1 MKSVYYWSP
10 FLTHVAT
17 ISAVIE
23 SAKSLKKY
31 SKKHEPVIIDA
42 CGEFESYKKT
52 LIKNQIKTIN
62 LTSFKYFKFLPKNGF
77 FSSRFSYI
85 LIFLFS
91 FIPLYKVIKRKNPDY
106 FICHLITSLPMLL
119 AKLFNFHSKFI
130 LRISGLPKFNFFRK
144 FYWKL
149 CGKIFFKITSPTKG
163 TISHLQDMEIF
174 DKKKIF
180 LLRDPIINIQK
191 IRTLKNQKIEPYFE
205 KNDFIVAIGRLTKQK
220 NFKFL
225 INCFQKLS
233 SSEPKLK
240 LVILGDGEEM
250 QNLKNLI
257 HIKKLENN
265 IFLLGHKQNIFSYLS
280 RARLFILSSLWEDPG
295 WVLLEAAASNTL
307 ILSSDC
313 KNGPSEI
320 IDNNQAGELYKTDNE
335 KDFIDKFNQVI
346 NLDVLKVNKKKF
358 FAKKKSYSFT
368 KFQHFKNLEKIINI
382 Y

>member
-23 SAKSLKKY
+23 SAKSLKRY
-31 SKKHEPVIIDA
+31 SKKYDPVIIDA
-42 CGEFESYKKT
+42 CGEFESYKKI
-52 LIKNQIKTIN
+52 LLKNKIKTVD
-62 LTSFKYFKFLPKNGF
+62 LTTFKYFKLLPKNGF
-77 FSSRFSYI
+77 FKSRFSYI
-85 LIFLFS
+85 LIFFFS
-91 FIPLYKVIKRKNPDY
+91 FIPLYKVIKKESPDY

-144 FYWKL
+144 FYWKI
-149 CGKIFFKITSPTKG
+149 CGNVFFKITSPTNA
-163 TISHLQDMEIF
+163 TINHLQLIKMF
-174 DKKKIF
+174 DEKRIL

-191 IRTLKNQKIEPYFE
+191 IQKLKKQKIDPYFE
-205 KNDFIVAIGRLTKQK
+205 KNQFIVAIGRLTKQK

-225 INCFQKLS
+225 ISCFQKLTNS
-233 SSEPKLK
+233 QPNLK

-250 QNLKNLI
+250 QNLKRLI
-257 HIKKLENN
+257 HTKNLENN
-265 IFLLGHKQNIFSYLS
+265 IFLLGHLQNVFKYLS
-280 RARLFILSSLWEDPG
+280 RAKLFILSSLWEDPG

-320 IDNNQAGELYKTDNE
+320 IDNNNAGQLYKVDNE
-335 KDFIDKFNQVI
+335 QDFINKFNQI
-346 NLDVLKVNKKKF
+346 MSLDKMQIDSKKL
-358 FAKKKSYSFT
+358 FAKKKSYLFT
-368 KFQHFKNLEKIINI
+368 KFQHFKNLEEIIST
-382 Y
+382 

>member
-31 SKKHEPVIIDA
+31 SQKYEPVIIDA
-42 CGEFESYKKT
+42 CGEFESYKKI
-52 LIKNQIKTIN
+52 LLKNKIKTVD

-77 FSSRFSYI
+77 FKSRFSYI
-85 LIFLFS
+85 LIFFLS
-91 FIPLYKVIKRKNPDY
+91 FIPLYKVIKKKNPDY

-144 FYWKL
+144 FYWKT
-149 CGKIFFKITSPTKG
+149 CGNVFFRITSPTNA
-163 TISHLQDMEIF
+163 TINHLQLIKIF
-174 DKKKIF
+174 DEKKIL

-191 IRTLKNQKIEPYFE
+191 IEKLKKQKIDPYFE
-205 KNDFIVAIGRLTKQK
+205 KNQFIVAIGRLTKQK

-225 INCFQKLS
+225 ISCFQKLTNS
-233 SSEPKLK
+233 QPNLK

-250 QNLKNLI
+250 QNLKRLI
-257 HIKKLENN
+257 HTKNLENN
-265 IFLLGHKQNIFSYLS
+265 IFLLGHLQNVFKYLS
-280 RARLFILSSLWEDPG
+280 RAKLFILSSLWEDPG

-320 IDNNQAGELYKTDNE
+320 IDNNNAGQLYKVDNE
-335 KDFIDKFNQVI
+335 QDFINKFNQI
-346 NLDVLKVNKKKF
+346 MSLDKMQIDSKKL
-358 FAKKKSYSFT
+358 FAKKKSYLFT
-368 KFQHFKNLEKIINI
+368 KFQHFKNLEEIIST
-382 Y
+382 

>member
-23 SAKSLKKY
+23 SAKSLRKY
-31 SKKHEPVIIDA
+31 SKKYEPVIIDA
-42 CGEFESYKKT
+42 CGEFEGYKKI
-52 LIKNQIKTIN
+52 LINNQINTIN

-77 FSSRFSYI
+77 FSSRFSYL

-91 FIPLYKVIKRKNPDY
+91 FIPLYKVIKKKNPDY

-119 AKLFNFHSKFI
+119 AKLFNFRSKFI

-144 FYWKL
+144 FYWKT
-149 CGKIFFKITSPTKG
+149 CGNVFFRITSPTNA
-163 TISHLQDMEIF
+163 TINHLQLIKIF
-174 DKKKIF
+174 DEKKIF
-180 LLRDPIINIQK
+180 LLQDPIIDIQK
-191 IRTLKNQKIEPYFE
+191 IVKLKKQKIDPYFE
-205 KNDFIVAIGRLTKQK
+205 KNQFIVAIGRLTKQK

-225 INCFQKLS
+225 ISCFQKLIDS
-233 SSEPKLK
+233 QPNLK

-250 QNLKNLI
+250 QNLKKLI
-257 HIKKLENN
+257 HTKNLKNN
-265 IFLLGHKQNIFSYLS
+265 IFLLGHSQNVFSYLS
-280 RARLFILSSLWEDPG
+280 KAKLFILSSLWEDPG

-320 IDNNQAGELYKTDNE
+320 IDNNNAGQLYKSDDE
-335 KDFIDKFNQVI
+335 QDFINKFNKIISLDKAQI
-346 NLDVLKVNKKKF
+346 NSKKL
-358 FAKKKSYSFT
+358 FAKKKSYSYT
-368 KFQHFKNLEKIINI
+368 KFQHFKNLEEIISI
-382 Y
+382 

>member
-23 SAKSLKKY
+23 SAKSLRKY
-31 SKKHEPVIIDA
+31 SKKYEPVIIDA
-42 CGEFESYKKT
+42 CGEFESYKKI
-52 LIKNQIKTIN
+52 LINNQINTIN

-77 FSSRFSYI
+77 FSSRFSYM

-91 FIPLYKVIKRKNPDY
+91 FIPLYKVIKKKNPDY

-119 AKLFNFHSKFI
+119 AKLFNFRSKFI

-144 FYWKL
+144 FYWKT
-149 CGKIFFKITSPTKG
+149 CGNVFFRITSPTNA
-163 TISHLQDMEIF
+163 TINHLQLIKIF
-174 DKKKIF
+174 DEKKIF
-180 LLRDPIINIQK
+180 LLKDPIIDIQK
-191 IRTLKNQKIEPYFE
+191 IEKLKKQKIDPYFE
-205 KNDFIVAIGRLTKQK
+205 KNQFIVAIGRLTKQK

-225 INCFQKLS
+225 ISCFQKLTDS
-233 SSEPKLK
+233 QPNLK

-250 QNLKNLI
+250 QNLKKLI
-257 HIKKLENN
+257 HTKNLENN
-265 IFLLGHKQNIFSYLS
+265 IFLLGHSQNVFSYLS
-280 RARLFILSSLWEDPG
+280 RAKLFILSSLWEDPG

-320 IDNNQAGELYKTDNE
+320 IDNNNAGQLYKSDDE
-335 KDFIDKFNQVI
+335 QDFINKFNKIISLDKAQI
-346 NLDVLKVNKKKF
+346 NSKKL
-358 FAKKKSYSFT
+358 FAKKKSYSYT
-368 KFQHFKNLEKIINI
+368 KFQHFKNLEEIISI
-382 Y
+382 

>member
-23 SAKSLKKY
+23 SAKSLRKY
-31 SKKHEPVIIDA
+31 SKKYEPVIIDA
-42 CGEFESYKKT
+42 CGEFEGYKKI
-52 LIKNQIKTIN
+52 LINNQINTIN

-77 FSSRFSYI
+77 FSSRFSYL

-91 FIPLYKVIKRKNPDY
+91 FIPLYKVIKKKNPDY

-119 AKLFNFHSKFI
+119 AKLFNFRSKFI

-144 FYWKL
+144 FYWKT
-149 CGKIFFKITSPTKG
+149 CGNVFFRITSPTNA
-163 TISHLQDMEIF
+163 TINHLQLIKIF
-174 DKKKIF
+174 DEKKIF
-180 LLRDPIINIQK
+180 LLQDPIIDIQK
-191 IRTLKNQKIEPYFE
+191 IVKLKKQKIDPYFE
-205 KNDFIVAIGRLTKQK
+205 KNQFIVAIGRLTKQK

-225 INCFQKLS
+225 ISCFQKLIDS
-233 SSEPKLK
+233 QPNLK

-250 QNLKNLI
+250 QNLKKLI
-257 HIKKLENN
+257 HTKNLKNN
-265 IFLLGHKQNIFSYLS
+265 IFLLGHSQNVFSYLS
-280 RARLFILSSLWEDPG
+280 RAKLFILSSLWEDPG

-320 IDNNQAGELYKTDNE
+320 IDNNNAGQLYKSDDE
-335 KDFIDKFNQVI
+335 QDFINKFNKIISLDKAQI
-346 NLDVLKVNKKKF
+346 NSKKL
-358 FAKKKSYSFT
+358 FAKKKSYSYT
-368 KFQHFKNLEKIINI
+368 KFQHFKNLEEIISI
-382 Y
+382 

>member
-23 SAKSLKKY
+23 SAKSLRKY
-31 SKKHEPVIIDA
+31 SKKYEPVIIDA
-42 CGEFESYKKT
+42 CGEFESYKKI
-52 LIKNQIKTIN
+52 LINNQINTIN

-77 FSSRFSYI
+77 FSSRFSYM

-91 FIPLYKVIKRKNPDY
+91 FIPLYKVIKKKNPDY

-119 AKLFNFHSKFI
+119 AKLFNFRSKFI

-144 FYWKL
+144 FYWKT
-149 CGKIFFKITSPTKG
+149 CGNVFFRITSPTNA
-163 TISHLQDMEIF
+163 TINHLQLIKIF
-174 DKKKIF
+174 DEKKIF
-180 LLRDPIINIQK
+180 LLQDPIIDIQK
-191 IRTLKNQKIEPYFE
+191 IEKLKKQKIDPYFE
-205 KNDFIVAIGRLTKQK
+205 KNQFIVAIGRLTKQK

-225 INCFQKLS
+225 ISCFKKLTDFQ
-233 SSEPKLK
+233 PNLK

-250 QNLKNLI
+250 QNLKKLI
-257 HIKKLENN
+257 HTKNLENN
-265 IFLLGHKQNIFSYLS
+265 IFLLGHSQNVFSYLS
-280 RARLFILSSLWEDPG
+280 RAKLFILSSLWEDPG

-320 IDNNQAGELYKTDNE
+320 IDNNNAGQLYKSDDE
-335 KDFIDKFNQVI
+335 QDFINKFNKIISLDKAQI
-346 NLDVLKVNKKKF
+346 NSKKL
-358 FAKKKSYSFT
+358 FAKKKSYSYT
-368 KFQHFKNLEKIINI
+368 KFQHFKNLEEIINI
-382 Y
+382 

>member
-23 SAKSLKKY
+23 SAKSLKRY
-31 SKKHEPVIIDA
+31 SKKYDPVIIDA
-42 CGEFESYKKT
+42 CGEFESYSKT
-52 LIKNQIKTIN
+52 LIENQIKTIN

-77 FSSRFSYI
+77 FKSRFSYI

-91 FIPLYKVIKRKNPDY
+91 FIPLYKVIKKKNPDY

-119 AKLFNFHSKFI
+119 AKLFNFRSKFI

-144 FYWKL
+144 FYWKT
-149 CGKIFFKITSPTKG
+149 CGNIFFKITSPTNA
-163 TISHLQDMEIF
+163 TINHLQLIKIF
-174 DKKKIF
+174 DEKKIL

-191 IRTLKNQKIEPYFE
+191 IEKLKKQKIDPYFE
-205 KNDFIVAIGRLTKQK
+205 KNQFLVAIGRLTKQK
-220 NFKFL
+220 NFEFL
-225 INCFQKLS
+225 INCFQKLTNS
-233 SSEPKLK
+233 QPNLK

-250 QNLKNLI
+250 QNLKRLI
-257 HIKKLENN
+257 HTKNLENN
-265 IFLLGHKQNIFSYLS
+265 IFLLGHLQNVFNYLS
-280 RARLFILSSLWEDPG
+280 RAKLFILSSLWEDPG

-320 IDNNQAGELYKTDNE
+320 IDNNNAGQLYKVDNE
-335 KDFIDKFNQVI
+335 QDFINKFNQI
-346 NLDVLKVNKKKF
+346 MSLDKIQIDSKKL
-358 FAKKKSYSFT
+358 FAKKKSYLFT
-368 KFQHFKNLEKIINI
+368 KFQHFKNLEEIIST
-382 Y
+382 

>member
-23 SAKSLKKY
+23 SAKSLRKY
-31 SKKHEPVIIDA
+31 SKKYEPVIIDA
-42 CGEFESYKKT
+42 CGEFESYKKI
-52 LIKNQIKTIN
+52 LINNQINTIN

-77 FSSRFSYI
+77 FSSRFSYM

-91 FIPLYKVIKRKNPDY
+91 FIPLYKVIKKKNPDY

-144 FYWKL
+144 FYWKT
-149 CGKIFFKITSPTKG
+149 CGNVFFRITSPTNA
-163 TISHLQDMEIF
+163 TINHLQLIKIF
-174 DKKKIF
+174 DEKKIF
-180 LLRDPIINIQK
+180 LLQDPIIDIQK
-191 IRTLKNQKIEPYFE
+191 IEKLKKQKIDPYFE
-205 KNDFIVAIGRLTKQK
+205 KNQFIVAIGRLTKQK

-225 INCFQKLS
+225 ISCFKKLTDFQ
-233 SSEPKLK
+233 PNLK

-250 QNLKNLI
+250 QNLKKLI
-257 HIKKLENN
+257 HTKNLENN
-265 IFLLGHKQNIFSYLS
+265 IFLLGHSQNVFSYLS
-280 RARLFILSSLWEDPG
+280 RAKLFILSSLWEDPG

-320 IDNNQAGELYKTDNE
+320 IDNNNAGQLYKSDDE
-335 KDFIDKFNQVI
+335 QDFINKFNKIMSLDKAQI
-346 NLDVLKVNKKKF
+346 NSKKL
-358 FAKKKSYSFT
+358 FAKKKSYSYT
-368 KFQHFKNLEKIINI
+368 KFQHFKNLEEIINI
-382 Y
+382 

>member
-31 SKKHEPVIIDA
+31 SKKYEPVIIDA
-42 CGEFESYKKT
+42 CGEFESYKKI
-52 LIKNQIKTIN
+52 LLKNQINTIN

-91 FIPLYKVIKRKNPDY
+91 FIPLYKVIKKKNPDY

-144 FYWKL
+144 FYWKT
-149 CGKIFFKITSPTKG
+149 CGNVFFKVTSPTNA
-163 TISHLQDMEIF
+163 TINHLQLIKIF
-174 DKKKIF
+174 DEKKIF

-191 IRTLKNQKIEPYFE
+191 IEKLKKQKINPYFE
-205 KNDFIVAIGRLTKQK
+205 KNEFIVAIGRLTKQK

-225 INCFQKLS
+225 INCFQKLTNS
-233 SSEPKLK
+233 QPNLK

-250 QNLKNLI
+250 QNLKRLI
-257 HIKKLENN
+257 HTKNLENN
-265 IFLLGHKQNIFSYLS
+265 IFLLGHLQNVFNYLS
-280 RARLFILSSLWEDPG
+280 RAKLFILSSLWEDPG

-320 IDNNQAGELYKTDNE
+320 IDNNNAGQLYKVDNE
-335 KDFIDKFNQVI
+335 QDFISKFNQI
-346 NLDVLKVNKKKF
+346 MSLDKIQIDSKKL
-358 FAKKKSYSFT
+358 FAKKKSYLFT
-368 KFQHFKNLEKIINI
+368 KFQHFKNLEEIIST
-382 Y
+382 

>member
-23 SAKSLKKY
+23 SAKSLRKY
-31 SKKHEPVIIDA
+31 SKKYEPVIIDA
-42 CGEFESYKKT
+42 CGEFESYKKI
-52 LIKNQIKTIN
+52 LINNQINTIN

-77 FSSRFSYI
+77 FSSRFSYM

-91 FIPLYKVIKRKNPDY
+91 FIPLYKVIKKKNPDY

-119 AKLFNFHSKFI
+119 AKLFNFRSKFI

-144 FYWKL
+144 FYWKT
-149 CGKIFFKITSPTKG
+149 CGNVFFRITSPTNA
-163 TISHLQDMEIF
+163 TINHLQLIKIF
-174 DKKKIF
+174 DEKKIF
-180 LLRDPIINIQK
+180 LLQDPIIDIQK
-191 IRTLKNQKIEPYFE
+191 IEKLKKQKIDPYFE
-205 KNDFIVAIGRLTKQK
+205 KNQFIVAIGRLTKQK

-225 INCFQKLS
+225 ISCFQKLTDS
-233 SSEPKLK
+233 QPNLK

-250 QNLKNLI
+250 QNLKKLI
-257 HIKKLENN
+257 HTKNLENN
-265 IFLLGHKQNIFSYLS
+265 IFLLGHSQNVFSYLS
-280 RARLFILSSLWEDPG
+280 RAKLFILSSLWEDPG

-320 IDNNQAGELYKTDNE
+320 IDNNNAGQLYKSDDE
-335 KDFIDKFNQVI
+335 QDFINKFNKIMSLDKAQI
-346 NLDVLKVNKKKF
+346 NSKKL
-358 FAKKKSYSFT
+358 FAKKKSYSYT
-368 KFQHFKNLEKIINI
+368 KFQHFKNLEEIISI
-382 Y
+382 

>member
-31 SKKHEPVIIDA
+31 SKKYDPVIIDV
-42 CGEFESYKKT
+42 CGEFESYKKI
-52 LIKNQIKTIN
+52 LINNQINTIN

-77 FSSRFSYI
+77 FSSRFSYM

-91 FIPLYKVIKRKNPDY
+91 FIPLYKVIKKKNPDY

-119 AKLFNFHSKFI
+119 AKLFNFRSKFI

-144 FYWKL
+144 FYWKT
-149 CGKIFFKITSPTKG
+149 CGNVFFRITSPTNA
-163 TISHLQDMEIF
+163 TINHLQLIKIF
-174 DKKKIF
+174 DEKKIF
-180 LLRDPIINIQK
+180 LLQDPIIDIQK
-191 IRTLKNQKIEPYFE
+191 IEKLKKQKIDPYFE
-205 KNDFIVAIGRLTKQK
+205 KNQFIVAIGRLTKQK

-225 INCFQKLS
+225 ISCFKKLTDFQ
-233 SSEPKLK
+233 PNLK

-250 QNLKNLI
+250 QNLKKLI
-257 HIKKLENN
+257 HTKNLENN
-265 IFLLGHKQNIFSYLS
+265 IFLLGHSQNVFSYLS
-280 RARLFILSSLWEDPG
+280 RAKLFILSSLWEDPG

-320 IDNNQAGELYKTDNE
+320 IDNNNAGQLYKSDDE
-335 KDFIDKFNQVI
+335 QDFINKFNKIMSLDKAQI
-346 NLDVLKVNKKKF
+346 NSKKL
-358 FAKKKSYSFT
+358 FAKKKSYSYT
-368 KFQHFKNLEKIINI
+368 KFQHFKNLEEIINI
-382 Y
+382 

>member
-23 SAKSLKKY
+23 SAKSLRKY
-31 SKKHEPVIIDA
+31 SKKYEPVIIDA
-42 CGEFESYKKT
+42 CGEFESYKKI
-52 LIKNQIKTIN
+52 LINNQINTIN

-77 FSSRFSYI
+77 FSSRFSYM

-91 FIPLYKVIKRKNPDY
+91 FIPLYKVIKKKNPDY

-119 AKLFNFHSKFI
+119 AKLFNFRSKFI

-144 FYWKL
+144 FYWKT
-149 CGKIFFKITSPTKG
+149 CGNVFFRITSPTNA
-163 TISHLQDMEIF
+163 TINHLQLIKIF
-174 DKKKIF
+174 DEKKIF
-180 LLRDPIINIQK
+180 LLQDPIIDIQK
-191 IRTLKNQKIEPYFE
+191 IEKLKKQKIDPYFE
-205 KNDFIVAIGRLTKQK
+205 KNQFIVAIGRLTKQK

-225 INCFQKLS
+225 ISCFQKLTDS
-233 SSEPKLK
+233 QPNLK

-250 QNLKNLI
+250 QNLKKLI
-257 HIKKLENN
+257 HTKNLENN
-265 IFLLGHKQNIFSYLS
+265 IFLLGHSQNVFSYLS
-280 RARLFILSSLWEDPG
+280 RAKLFILSSLWEDPG

-320 IDNNQAGELYKTDNE
+320 IDNNNAGQLYKSDDE
-335 KDFIDKFNQVI
+335 QDFINKFNKI
-346 NLDVLKVNKKKF
+346 MSLDKVQIDSKKL
-358 FAKKKSYSFT
+358 FAKKKSYSYT
-368 KFQHFKNLEKIINI
+368 KFQHFKNLEEIISI
-382 Y
+382 

>member
-23 SAKSLKKY
+23 SAKSLRKY
-31 SKKHEPVIIDA
+31 SKKYEPVIIDA
-42 CGEFESYKKT
+42 CGEFEGYKKI
-52 LIKNQIKTIN
+52 LINNQINTIN

-77 FSSRFSYI
+77 FSSRFSYL

-91 FIPLYKVIKRKNPDY
+91 FIPLYKVIKKKNPDY

-119 AKLFNFHSKFI
+119 AKLFNFRSKFI

-144 FYWKL
+144 FYWKT
-149 CGKIFFKITSPTKG
+149 CGNVFFRITSPTNA
-163 TISHLQDMEIF
+163 TINHLQLIKIF
-174 DKKKIF
+174 DEKKIF
-180 LLRDPIINIQK
+180 LLQDPIIDIQK
-191 IRTLKNQKIEPYFE
+191 IVKLKKQKIDPYFE
-205 KNDFIVAIGRLTKQK
+205 KNQFIVAIGRLTKQK

-225 INCFQKLS
+225 ISCFQKLIDS
-233 SSEPKLK
+233 QPNLK

-250 QNLKNLI
+250 QNLKKLI
-257 HIKKLENN
+257 HTKNLKNN
-265 IFLLGHKQNIFSYLS
+265 IFLLGHSQNVFSYLS
-280 RARLFILSSLWEDPG
+280 RAKLFILSSLWEDPG

-320 IDNNQAGELYKTDNE
+320 IDNNNAGQLYKSDDE
-335 KDFIDKFNQVI
+335 QDFINKFNKIMSLDKAQI
-346 NLDVLKVNKKKF
+346 NSKKL
-358 FAKKKSYSFT
+358 FAKKKSYSYT
-368 KFQHFKNLEKIINI
+368 KFQHFKNLEEIISI
-382 Y
+382 

>member
-23 SAKSLKKY
+23 SAKSLRKY
-31 SKKHEPVIIDA
+31 SKKYEPVIIDA

-52 LIKNQIKTIN
+52 LINNQINTIN

-77 FSSRFSYI
+77 FSSRFSYM

-91 FIPLYKVIKRKNPDY
+91 FIPLYKVIKKKNPDY

-119 AKLFNFHSKFI
+119 AKLFNFRSKFI

-144 FYWKL
+144 FYWKT
-149 CGKIFFKITSPTKG
+149 CGNVFFRITSPTNA
-163 TISHLQDMEIF
+163 TINHLQLIKIF
-174 DKKKIF
+174 DEKKIF
-180 LLRDPIINIQK
+180 LLQDPIIDIQK
-191 IRTLKNQKIEPYFE
+191 IEKLKKQKIDPYFE
-205 KNDFIVAIGRLTKQK
+205 KNQFIVAIGRLTKQK

-225 INCFQKLS
+225 ISCFQKLTDS
-233 SSEPKLK
+233 QPNLK

-250 QNLKNLI
+250 QNLKKLI
-257 HIKKLENN
+257 HTKNLENN
-265 IFLLGHKQNIFSYLS
+265 IFLLGHSQNVFSYLS
-280 RARLFILSSLWEDPG
+280 RAKLFILSSLWEDPG

-320 IDNNQAGELYKTDNE
+320 IDNNNAGQLYKSDDE
-335 KDFIDKFNQVI
+335 QDFINKFNKI
-346 NLDVLKVNKKKF
+346 MSLDKVQIDSKKL
-358 FAKKKSYSFT
+358 FAKKKSYSYT
-368 KFQHFKNLEKIINI
+368 KFQHFKNLEEIISI
-382 Y
+382 

>member
-23 SAKSLKKY
+23 SAKSLRKY
-31 SKKHEPVIIDA
+31 SKKYEPVIIDA
-42 CGEFESYKKT
+42 CGEFESYKKI
-52 LIKNQIKTIN
+52 LINNQINTIN

-77 FSSRFSYI
+77 FSSRFSYL

-91 FIPLYKVIKRKNPDY
+91 FIPLYKVIKKKNPDY

-119 AKLFNFHSKFI
+119 AKLFNFRSKFI

-144 FYWKL
+144 FYWKT
-149 CGKIFFKITSPTKG
+149 CGNVFFRITSPTNA
-163 TISHLQDMEIF
+163 TINHLQLIKIF
-174 DKKKIF
+174 DEKKIF
-180 LLRDPIINIQK
+180 LLQDPIIDIQK
-191 IRTLKNQKIEPYFE
+191 IVKLKKQKIDPYFE
-205 KNDFIVAIGRLTKQK
+205 KNQFIVAIGRLTKQK

-225 INCFQKLS
+225 ISCFQKLIDS
-233 SSEPKLK
+233 QPNLK

-250 QNLKNLI
+250 QNLKKLI
-257 HIKKLENN
+257 HTKNLKNN
-265 IFLLGHKQNIFSYLS
+265 IFLLGHSQNVFSYLS
-280 RARLFILSSLWEDPG
+280 KAKLFILSSLWEDPG

-320 IDNNQAGELYKTDNE
+320 IDNNNAGQLYKSDDE
-335 KDFIDKFNQVI
+335 KDFINKFNKIISLDKAQI
-346 NLDVLKVNKKKF
+346 NSKKL
-358 FAKKKSYSFT
+358 FAKKKSYSYT
-368 KFQHFKNLEKIINI
+368 KFQHFKNLEEIISI
-382 Y
+382 

>member
-23 SAKSLKKY
+23 SAKSLRKY
-31 SKKHEPVIIDA
+31 SKKYEPVIIDA
-42 CGEFESYKKT
+42 CGEFESYKKI
-52 LIKNQIKTIN
+52 LINNQINTIN

-77 FSSRFSYI
+77 FSSRFSYM

-91 FIPLYKVIKRKNPDY
+91 FIPLYKVIKKKNPDY

-144 FYWKL
+144 FYWKT
-149 CGKIFFKITSPTKG
+149 CGNVFFRITSPTNA
-163 TISHLQDMEIF
+163 TINHLQLIKIF
-174 DKKKIF
+174 DEKKIF
-180 LLRDPIINIQK
+180 LLKDPIIDIQK
-191 IRTLKNQKIEPYFE
+191 IEKLKKQKIDPYFE
-205 KNDFIVAIGRLTKQK
+205 KNQFIVAIGRLTKQK

-225 INCFQKLS
+225 ISCFQKLTDS
-233 SSEPKLK
+233 QPNLK

-250 QNLKNLI
+250 QNLKKLI
-257 HIKKLENN
+257 HTKNLENN
-265 IFLLGHKQNIFSYLS
+265 IFLLGHSQNVFSYLS
-280 RARLFILSSLWEDPG
+280 RAKLFILSSLWEDPG

-320 IDNNQAGELYKTDNE
+320 IDNNNAGQLYKSDDE
-335 KDFIDKFNQVI
+335 QDFINKFNKIMSLDKAQI
-346 NLDVLKVNKKKF
+346 NSKKL
-358 FAKKKSYSFT
+358 FAKKKSYSYT
-368 KFQHFKNLEKIINI
+368 KFQHFKNLEEIISI
-382 Y
+382 

>member
-23 SAKSLKKY
+23 SAKSLRKY
-31 SKKHEPVIIDA
+31 SKKYEPVIIDA
-42 CGEFESYKKT
+42 CGEFESYKKI
-52 LIKNQIKTIN
+52 LINNQINTIN

-77 FSSRFSYI
+77 FSSRFSYM

-91 FIPLYKVIKRKNPDY
+91 FIPLYKVIKKKNPDY

-144 FYWKL
+144 FYWKT
-149 CGKIFFKITSPTKG
+149 CGNVFFRITSPTNA
-163 TISHLQDMEIF
+163 TINHLQLIKIF
-174 DKKKIF
+174 DEKKIF
-180 LLRDPIINIQK
+180 LLQDPIIDIQK
-191 IRTLKNQKIEPYFE
+191 IEKLKKQKIDPYFE
-205 KNDFIVAIGRLTKQK
+205 KNQFIVAIGRLTKQK

-225 INCFQKLS
+225 ISCFQKLTDS
-233 SSEPKLK
+233 QPNLK

-250 QNLKNLI
+250 QNLKKLI
-257 HIKKLENN
+257 HTKNLENN
-265 IFLLGHKQNIFSYLS
+265 IFLLGHSQNVFSYLS
-280 RARLFILSSLWEDPG
+280 RAKLFILSSLWEDPG

-320 IDNNQAGELYKTDNE
+320 IDNNNAGQLYKSDDE
-335 KDFIDKFNQVI
+335 QDFINKFNKIMSLDKAQI
-346 NLDVLKVNKKKF
+346 NSKKL
-358 FAKKKSYSFT
+358 FAKKKSYSYT
-368 KFQHFKNLEKIINI
+368 KFQHFKNLEEIINI
-382 Y
+382 

>member
-23 SAKSLKKY
+23 SAKSLRKY
-31 SKKHEPVIIDA
+31 SKKYEPVIIDA
-42 CGEFESYKKT
+42 CGEFESYKKI
-52 LIKNQIKTIN
+52 LINNQINTIN

-77 FSSRFSYI
+77 FSSRFSYL

-91 FIPLYKVIKRKNPDY
+91 FIPLYKVIKKKNPDY

-119 AKLFNFHSKFI
+119 AKLFNFRSKFI

-144 FYWKL
+144 FYWKT
-149 CGKIFFKITSPTKG
+149 CGNVFFRITSPTNA
-163 TISHLQDMEIF
+163 TINHLQLIKIF
-174 DKKKIF
+174 DEKKIF
-180 LLRDPIINIQK
+180 LLKDPIIDIQK
-191 IRTLKNQKIEPYFE
+191 IEKLKKQKIDPYFE
-205 KNDFIVAIGRLTKQK
+205 KNQFIVAIGRLTKQK

-225 INCFQKLS
+225 ISCFQKLTDS
-233 SSEPKLK
+233 QPNLK

-250 QNLKNLI
+250 QNLKKLI
-257 HIKKLENN
+257 HTKNLENN
-265 IFLLGHKQNIFSYLS
+265 IFLLGHSQNVFSYLS
-280 RARLFILSSLWEDPG
+280 RAKLFILSSLWEDPG

-320 IDNNQAGELYKTDNE
+320 IDNNNAGQLYKSDDE
-335 KDFIDKFNQVI
+335 QDFINKFNKI
-346 NLDVLKVNKKKF
+346 MSLDKVQIDSKKL
-358 FAKKKSYSFT
+358 FAKKKSYSYT
-368 KFQHFKNLEKIINI
+368 KFQHFKNLEEIISI
-382 Y
+382 

>member
-31 SKKHEPVIIDA
+31 SKKYDPVIIDA
-42 CGEFESYKKT
+42 CGEFESYNKILVENK
-52 LIKNQIKTIN
+52 IKTIN

-77 FSSRFSYI
+77 FKSRLSYI

-91 FIPLYKVIKRKNPDY
+91 LIPLYSLIKKKNPDY

-144 FYWKL
+144 FYWKT
-149 CGKIFFKITSPTKG
+149 CGNVFSKITSPTNA
-163 TISHLQDMEIF
+163 TINHLQLIKIF
-174 DKKKIF
+174 DEKRIF

-191 IRTLKNQKIEPYFE
+191 IEKLKKQKIDPYFE
-205 KNDFIVAIGRLTKQK
+205 KNQFIVAIGRLTKQK

-225 INCFQKLS
+225 ISCFQKLTNTQ
-233 SSEPKLK
+233 PNLK
-240 LVILGDGEEM
+240 LVILGDGEEK
-250 QNLKNLI
+250 QNLKRLI
-257 HIKKLENN
+257 HTKNLENN
-265 IFLLGHKQNIFSYLS
+265 IFLLGHLQNVFNYLS
-280 RARLFILSSLWEDPG
+280 RAKLFILSSLWEDPG

-320 IDNNQAGELYKTDNE
+320 IDNNNAGQLYKVDNE
-335 KDFIDKFNQVI
+335 QDFINKFNQI
-346 NLDVLKVNKKKF
+346 MSLDKAEIDSKKL
-358 FAKKKSYSFT
+358 FAKKKSYLFT
-368 KFQHFKNLEKIINI
+368 KFQHFKNLEEIIGI
-382 Y
+382 

>member
-23 SAKSLKKY
+23 SAKSLRKY
-31 SKKHEPVIIDA
+31 SRKYDPVIIDV
-42 CGEFESYKKT
+42 CGEFESYKKI
-52 LIKNQIKTIN
+52 LINNQINTIN

-77 FSSRFSYI
+77 FSSRFSYM

-91 FIPLYKVIKRKNPDY
+91 FIPLYKVIKKKNPDY

-119 AKLFNFHSKFI
+119 AKLFNFRSKFI

-144 FYWKL
+144 FYWKT
-149 CGKIFFKITSPTKG
+149 CGNVFFRITSPTNA
-163 TISHLQDMEIF
+163 TINHLQLIKIF
-174 DKKKIF
+174 DEKKIF
-180 LLRDPIINIQK
+180 LLQDPIIDIQK
-191 IRTLKNQKIEPYFE
+191 IEKLKKQKIDPYFE
-205 KNDFIVAIGRLTKQK
+205 KNQFIVAIGRLTKQK

-225 INCFQKLS
+225 ISCFQKLTDS
-233 SSEPKLK
+233 QPNLK

-250 QNLKNLI
+250 QNLKKLI
-257 HIKKLENN
+257 HTKNLENN
-265 IFLLGHKQNIFSYLS
+265 IFLLGHSQNVFSYLS
-280 RARLFILSSLWEDPG
+280 RAKLFILSSLWEDPG

-320 IDNNQAGELYKTDNE
+320 IDNNNAGQLYKSDDE
-335 KDFIDKFNQVI
+335 QDFINKFNKIMSLDKAQI
-346 NLDVLKVNKKKF
+346 NSKKL
-358 FAKKKSYSFT
+358 FAKKKSYSYT
-368 KFQHFKNLEKIINI
+368 KFQHFKNLEEIISI
-382 Y
+382 

>member
-31 SKKHEPVIIDA
+31 SKKYEPMIIDA
-42 CGEFESYKKT
+42 CGEFESYKKI
-52 LIKNQIKTIN
+52 LINNQINTIN

-77 FSSRFSYI
+77 FSSRFSYM

-91 FIPLYKVIKRKNPDY
+91 FIPLYKVIKKKNPDY

-119 AKLFNFHSKFI
+119 AKLFNFRSKFI

-144 FYWKL
+144 FYWKT
-149 CGKIFFKITSPTKG
+149 CGNIFFKITSPTNA
-163 TISHLQDMEIF
+163 TINHLQLIKIF
-174 DKKKIF
+174 DEKKIL

-191 IRTLKNQKIEPYFE
+191 IEKLKKQKIDPYFE
-205 KNDFIVAIGRLTKQK
+205 KNQFIVAIGRLTKQK

-225 INCFQKLS
+225 ISCFQKLINTQPS
-233 SSEPKLK
+233 LK

-250 QNLKNLI
+250 QNLKRLI
-257 HIKKLENN
+257 HTKNLENN
-265 IFLLGHKQNIFSYLS
+265 IFLLGHLQNVFNYLS
-280 RARLFILSSLWEDPG
+280 RAKLFILSSLWEDPG

-320 IDNNQAGELYKTDNE
+320 IDNNAGQLYKVDNE
-335 KDFIDKFNQVI
+335 QDFINKFNQI
-346 NLDVLKVNKKKF
+346 MSLDKMQIDSKKL
-358 FAKKKSYSFT
+358 FAKKKSYLFT
-368 KFQHFKNLEKIINI
+368 KFQHFKNLEEIIST
-382 Y
+382 

>member
-31 SKKHEPVIIDA
+31 SKKYEPVIIDA
-42 CGEFESYKKT
+42 CGEFESYKKI
-52 LIKNQIKTIN
+52 LINNQINTIN

-77 FSSRFSYI
+77 FSSRFSYM

-91 FIPLYKVIKRKNPDY
+91 FIPLYKVIKKKNPDY

-119 AKLFNFHSKFI
+119 AKLFNFRSKFI

-144 FYWKL
+144 FYWKT
-149 CGKIFFKITSPTKG
+149 CGNIFFKITSPTNA
-163 TISHLQDMEIF
+163 TINHLQLIKIF
-174 DKKKIF
+174 DEKKIL

-191 IRTLKNQKIEPYFE
+191 IEKLKKQKIDPYFE
-205 KNDFIVAIGRLTKQK
+205 KNQFIVAIGRLTKQK

-225 INCFQKLS
+225 ISCFQKLINTQPS
-233 SSEPKLK
+233 LK

-250 QNLKNLI
+250 QNLKRLI
-257 HIKKLENN
+257 HTKNLENN
-265 IFLLGHKQNIFSYLS
+265 IFLLGHLKNVFNYLS
-280 RARLFILSSLWEDPG
+280 RAKLFILSSLWEDPG

-320 IDNNQAGELYKTDNE
+320 IDNNNAGQLYKVDNE
-335 KDFIDKFNQVI
+335 QDFINKFNQI
-346 NLDVLKVNKKKF
+346 MSLDKMQIDSKKLL
-358 FAKKKSYSFT
+358 AKKKSYLFT
-368 KFQHFKNLEKIINI
+368 KFQHFKNLEEIIST
-382 Y
+382 

>member
-31 SKKHEPVIIDA
+31 SRKYEPVIIDV
-42 CGEFESYKKT
+42 CGEFESYKKI
-52 LIKNQIKTIN
+52 LINNQINTIN

-77 FSSRFSYI
+77 FSSRFSYM

-91 FIPLYKVIKRKNPDY
+91 FIPLYKVIKKKNPDY

-119 AKLFNFHSKFI
+119 AKLFNFRSKFI

-144 FYWKL
+144 FYWKT
-149 CGKIFFKITSPTKG
+149 CGNVFFRITSPTNA
-163 TISHLQDMEIF
+163 TINHLQLIKIF
-174 DKKKIF
+174 DEKKIF
-180 LLRDPIINIQK
+180 LLQDPIIDIQK
-191 IRTLKNQKIEPYFE
+191 IEKLKKQKIDPYFE
-205 KNDFIVAIGRLTKQK
+205 KNQFIVAIGRLTKQK

-225 INCFQKLS
+225 ISCFLKLTNS
-233 SSEPKLK
+233 QPNLK

-250 QNLKNLI
+250 QNLKRLI
-257 HIKKLENN
+257 NTKNLENN
-265 IFLLGHKQNIFSYLS
+265 IFLLGHLQNVFNYLS
-280 RARLFILSSLWEDPG
+280 RAKLFILSSLWEDPG

-320 IDNNQAGELYKTDNE
+320 IDNNNAGQLYKVDNE
-335 KDFIDKFNQVI
+335 QDFINKFNQI
-346 NLDVLKVNKKKF
+346 MSLDKMQIGSKKL
-358 FAKKKSYSFT
+358 FAKKKSYLFT
-368 KFQHFKNLEKIINI
+368 KFQHFKNLEKIIST
-382 Y
+382 

>member
-31 SKKHEPVIIDA
+31 SKKYDPVIIDA

-52 LIKNQIKTIN
+52 LKENQIKTIN

-77 FSSRFSYI
+77 FKSRFSYI
-85 LIFLFS
+85 LIFFFS
-91 FIPLYKVIKRKNPDY
+91 FIPLYKVIKKKNPDY

-144 FYWKL
+144 FYWKT
-149 CGKIFFKITSPTKG
+149 CGNIFFKITSPTNA
-163 TISHLQDMEIF
+163 TINHLRLIKIF
-174 DKKKIF
+174 DEKRIL

-191 IRTLKNQKIEPYFE
+191 IRKLKKQKIDPYFE
-205 KNDFIVAIGRLTKQK
+205 KNQFIVAIGRLTKQK

-225 INCFQKLS
+225 ISCFQKLTNS
-233 SSEPKLK
+233 QPNLK

-250 QNLKNLI
+250 QNLKRLI
-257 HIKKLENN
+257 HKKNLENN
-265 IFLLGHKQNIFSYLS
+265 IFLLGHLQNVFNYLS
-280 RARLFILSSLWEDPG
+280 RANLFILSSLWEDPG

-320 IDNNQAGELYKTDNE
+320 IDNNKAGQLYKVDNE
-335 KDFIDKFNQVI
+335 QDFINKFNLI
-346 NLDVLKVNKKKF
+346 MSLDKAQIDSKKL
-358 FAKKKSYSFT
+358 FAKKKSYLFT
-368 KFQHFKNLEKIINI
+368 KFQHFKSLEKIITI
-382 Y
+382 

>member
-31 SKKHEPVIIDA
+31 SRKYDPVIIDV
-42 CGEFESYKKT
+42 CGEFESYKKI
-52 LIKNQIKTIN
+52 LINNQINTIN

-77 FSSRFSYI
+77 FSSRFSYM

-91 FIPLYKVIKRKNPDY
+91 FIPLYKVIKKKNPDY

-119 AKLFNFHSKFI
+119 AKLFNFRSKFI

-144 FYWKL
+144 FYWKT
-149 CGKIFFKITSPTKG
+149 CGNVFFRITSPTNA
-163 TISHLQDMEIF
+163 TINHLQLIKIF
-174 DKKKIF
+174 DEKKIF
-180 LLRDPIINIQK
+180 LLQDPIIDIQK
-191 IRTLKNQKIEPYFE
+191 IVKLKKQKIDPYFE
-205 KNDFIVAIGRLTKQK
+205 KNQFIVAIGRLTKQK

-225 INCFQKLS
+225 ISCFQKLTDS
-233 SSEPKLK
+233 KPNLK

-250 QNLKNLI
+250 QNLKKLI
-257 HIKKLENN
+257 HTKNLENN
-265 IFLLGHKQNIFSYLS
+265 IFLLGHSQNVFSYLS
-280 RARLFILSSLWEDPG
+280 RAKLFILSSLWEDPG

-320 IDNNQAGELYKTDNE
+320 IDNNNAGQLYKSDDE
-335 KDFIDKFNQVI
+335 QDFINKFNKIISLDKAQI
-346 NLDVLKVNKKKF
+346 NSKKL
-358 FAKKKSYSFT
+358 FAKKKSYSYT
-368 KFQHFKNLEKIINI
+368 KFQHFKNLEEIISI
-382 Y
+382 

>member
-77 FSSRFSYI
+77 FSSRFSYM

-144 FYWKL
+144 FYWKT
-149 CGKIFFKITSPTKG
+149 CGNIFFKITSPTNA
-163 TISHLQDMEIF
+163 TINHLQLIKIF
-174 DKKKIF
+174 DEKKIL

-191 IRTLKNQKIEPYFE
+191 IEKLKKQKIDPYFE
-205 KNDFIVAIGRLTKQK
+205 KNQFIVAIGRLTKQK

-225 INCFQKLS
+225 ISCFQKLTNTQPS
-233 SSEPKLK
+233 LK

-250 QNLKNLI
+250 QNLKRLI
-257 HIKKLENN
+257 HTKNLENN
-265 IFLLGHKQNIFSYLS
+265 IFLLGHLQNVFNYLS
-280 RARLFILSSLWEDPG
+280 RAKLFILSSLWEDPG

-320 IDNNQAGELYKTDNE
+320 IDNNNAGQLYKVDNE
-335 KDFIDKFNQVI
+335 QDFINKFNQI
-346 NLDVLKVNKKKF
+346 MSLDNVQIDSKKL
-358 FAKKKSYSFT
+358 FAKKKSYLFT
-368 KFQHFKNLEKIINI
+368 KFQHFKNLEEIISI
-382 Y
+382 

>member
-23 SAKSLKKY
+23 SAKSLRKY
-31 SKKHEPVIIDA
+31 SKKYEPVIIDA
-42 CGEFESYKKT
+42 CGEFESYKKI
-52 LIKNQIKTIN
+52 LINNQINTIN

-77 FSSRFSYI
+77 FSSRFSYM

-91 FIPLYKVIKRKNPDY
+91 FIPLYKVIKKKNPDY

-144 FYWKL
+144 FYWKT
-149 CGKIFFKITSPTKG
+149 CGNVFFKITSPTNA
-163 TISHLQDMEIF
+163 TINHLRLIKIF
-174 DKKKIF
+174 DEKKIF
-180 LLRDPIINIQK
+180 LLQDPIIDIQK
-191 IRTLKNQKIEPYFE
+191 IEKLKKQKIDPYFE
-205 KNDFIVAIGRLTKQK
+205 KNQFTVAIGRLTKQK

-225 INCFQKLS
+225 ISCFKKLTDFQ
-233 SSEPKLK
+233 PNLK

-250 QNLKNLI
+250 QNLKKLI
-257 HIKKLENN
+257 HTKNLENN
-265 IFLLGHKQNIFSYLS
+265 IFLLGHSQNVFSYLS
-280 RARLFILSSLWEDPG
+280 RAKLFILSSLWEDPG

-320 IDNNQAGELYKTDNE
+320 IDNNNAGQLYKSDDE
-335 KDFIDKFNQVI
+335 QDFINKFNKIMSLDKAQI
-346 NLDVLKVNKKKF
+346 NSKKL
-358 FAKKKSYSFT
+358 FAKKKSYSYT
-368 KFQHFKNLEKIINI
+368 KFQHFKNLEEIINI
-382 Y
+382 